1 MQLHLILYRGTIVNI
16 ESIDDAPN
24 LVKAYIKEHN
34 LRPEL
39 YLAGQVFDDDEN
51 LVAIIEPDG
60 VIVTGTSNPDI
71 PEFWKFNQLALKI
84 MTKDSK

>member
-16 ESIDDAPN
+16 SSIDDAPN
-24 LVKAYIKEHN
+24 LVTDYIKEHN

-60 VIVTGTSNPDI
+60 VIITDTNNPDI

>member
-1 MQLHLILYRGTIVNI
+1 MLHLILYRGNIVDI
-16 ESIDDAPN
+16 QSLDDAPN
-24 LVKAYIKEHN
+24 LVTAYIREN
-34 LRPEL
+34 ELRPEL

-60 VIVTGTSNPDI
+60 VIVTSDSNPDI
-71 PEFWKFNQLALKI
+71 PDSWKFNELALKI

>member
-1 MQLHLILYRGTIVNI
+1 MLHLILYRDNIVGI
-16 ESIDDAPN
+16 ESLDDAPV
-24 LVKAYIKEHN
+24 LVKAYIKEHE

-60 VIVTGTSNPDI
+60 VIVTSDNNPDI
-71 PEFWKFNQLALKI
+71 PEFWKFNQLALKV
-84 MTKDSK
+84 MTEDSK